1 MPPESIVIVGAGQC
15 GGQCADA
22 LLRAGYEGRLTL
34 IGDERHPPYQRPP
47 LSKQL
52 LAGAIPPERTFLKPP
67 GHWAEKGV
75 ELVLGRRAV
84 SVDRDARHV
93 VLDDGATVD
102 FAALVLATG
111 SRPRELALPGRGL
124 QGIHDL
130 RTLDDVDAIR
140 GGLREG
146 ARLVVVGGGFIGLE
160 VASVARGLGA
170 EVTVLEAA
178 GRLLPRVVPPA
189 MSAWFRRLHESHGV
203 TVHTGVAVQGF
214 EGRDGRVSAVT
225 TDAGAHAADLVVMGV
240 GIVPNQELAAD
251 CGLPCDDGIVVDEH
265 CRTADPAV
273 LAAGDCTRHPQ
284 PLLGGTL
291 RLESV
296 HNATAQARV
305 AAANLMGG
313 DERYAEI
320 PWFWSDQYDVK
331 LQMIG
336 LSSGHDRA
344 VVRGDMDGGA
354 FIVFYLRDGVPVAA
368 DAVNSARDF
377 MACRKLIPRLEAVD
391 PARLADPDTPLNDL
405 L

>member
-93 VLDDGATVD
+93 VLDDGSTVD

-203 TVHTGVAVQGF
+203 TVHTGVAVQAF
-214 EGRDGRVSAVT
+214 EGRDGRVSAVAT
-225 TDAGAHAADLVVMGV
+225 AAGPHAADLVVMGV

-251 CGLPCDDGIVVDEH
+251 CGLPCDDGIMVDDH
-265 CRTADPAV
+265 CRTADAAV

>member
-1 MPPESIVIVGAGQC
+1 MPPQSIVIVGAGQC

-22 LLRAGYEGRLTL
+22 LLRAGHAGPLL
-34 IGDERHPPYQRPP
+34 LVGDERHPPYQRPP

-52 LAGAIPPERTFLKPP
+52 LAGAIPPERTILKPA
-67 GHWAEKGV
+67 GYWAEKGV
-75 ELVLGRRAV
+75 ELALGRRVVAI
-84 SVDRDARHV
+84 DRAARTV
-93 VLDDGATVD
+93 ALEDGETRGYD
-102 FAALVLATG
+102 ALVLATG
-111 SRPRELALPGRGL
+111 SRPRRLALPGRELAGV
-124 QGIHDL
+124 HDL
-130 RTLDDVDAIR
+130 RTIDDVDAIR
-140 GGLREG
+140 GNLREG

-178 GRLLPRVVPPA
+178 DRLLPRVVPPA
-189 MSAWFRRLHESHGV
+189 MSAWFQRLHESRGV
-203 TVHTGVAVQGF
+203 AVHTGVAVTGF
-214 EGRDGRVSAVT
+214 EGRDGRVHAVGT
-225 TDAGAHAADLVVMGV
+225 AHGAHPADLVVLGV

-273 LAAGDCTRHPQ
+273 YAAGDCTRHPQ

-313 DERYAEI
+313 EQRYAEI

-336 LSSGHDRA
+336 LSSPHEHA
-344 VVRGDMDGGA
+344 VVRGDMDGSA
-354 FIVFYLRDGVPVAA
+354 FVVFYLRGGVLVAA
-368 DAVNSARDF
+368 DAVNSPRDF
-377 MACRKLIPRLEAVD
+377 MACRKLIPRLQAVD
-391 PARLADPDTPLNDL
+391 PERLGDPQTPLADL